1 MTIKFA
7 ERFSILTGIGKVA
20 IGIGESSLDDVYWKK
35 IDILTEKR
43 ISLPKDSPEIKKHL
57 ENADCILSG
66 FGIKLDKNI
75 IDASPKL
82 KFVGMLGTGYG
93 NIDTDYAR
101 TKNITVTNVPG
112 YAAEAVAELVFGMIL
127 EHIRELEKAK
137 KKAREGNY
145 SDSEYVSSEIRGKVF
160 GIIGLG
166 RIGCKVAEIA
176 LGFGADVRYWSRNR
190 KKEFETKGIKYEDV
204 DALIPKCD
212 FLSLHLSQTKD
223 TENFLN
229 EKRIQ
234 KIKNGAIIINTAPM
248 ELVDINALEKRLKE
262 SNITFILDH
271 SDEMK
276 EEDLKRLSK
285 YNNCIIYPP
294 IGYITKEARIAKQEI
309 FVENIAN
316 FLKGT
321 PTNKVN

>member
-1 MTIKFA
+1 MKFNK
-7 ERFSILTGIGKVA
+7 IVT
-20 IGIGESSLDDVYWKK
+20 IGIGESSLDGVYWKK
-35 IDILTEKR
+35 IDALTEKR

-57 ENADCILSG
+57 QDADCILSG
-66 FGIKLDKNI
+66 FGIKIDKNI

-82 KFVGMLGTGYG
+82 KFIGMLGTGYG

-101 TKNITVTNVPG
+101 TKNIAVTNVPG

-137 KKAREGNY
+137 KNAREGNY

-160 GIIGLG
+160 GILGLG
-166 RIGCKVAEIA
+166 RIGSKVAEIA
-176 LGFGADVRYWSRNR
+176 SCFGADVRYWSRNR
-190 KKEFETKGIKYEDV
+190 KKAFETKGIKYEDA
-204 DALIPKCD
+204 DDLIPKCD

-234 KIKNGAIIINTAPM
+234 KIKNTAIIINTAPM

-285 YNNCIIYPP
+285 CKNCIIYPP
-294 IGYITKEARIAKQEI
+294 IGYITKEARVAKQEI
-309 FVENIAN
+309 FVENIEN